1 MNQRTYQTLEFIE
14 ILEEVS
20 RYALTK
26 EGKETIRTST
36 PSRERQL
43 LERQHEEVEEA
54 NAILNISGNVPIHTL
69 DDVTYMIEQGKK
81 GLYIRAN
88 QFAGLISFLDHCSKL
103 KRFMAD
109 KAIAAPTIHLY
120 ASSIADLS
128 QLEEDIL
135 QTIRHGQVDDHASK
149 NLTKIRKQISVKQ
162 SRLKERLEV
171 QAKKYKS
178 YMQEAQPVEKNGRYT
193 LPIKRENRNKV
204 KGSIIDQ
211 SSSGATVFI
220 EPDEMTKLQEELHL
234 LRMNEEHEVEQ
245 ILYTLTAEVISHE
258 HELNIAIETMHQYD
272 VIFAKA
278 KYSRSIKGNPP
289 IFSEGFSLNV
299 KEARHPMLGEKAV
312 PLSVQLMETDQAL
325 LITGPNTGGKTVT
338 LKTIGLLCLMAQT
351 GLPIPAKA
359 GTVLPIF
366 QHIFVDIGDGQSIEE
381 NLSTFSSRLVNLIDI
396 LKEANDHSLLLLDEI
411 GSGTDPGEGMGLATA
426 ILDQLAEKGSTI
438 LATTHYSEMKEYA
451 REKTGFINGA
461 MEFDVETLKPTYKLL
476 LGTSGKSQAFDIA
489 HKLGLHPEILKH
501 AYKITYKQEAN
512 FEIDQERLKQEDFR
526 KQITVN
532 RYARNKAVQKKKPV
546 TSAKFQMGD
555 NVRIPSEEEMGIV
568 YTGPDEKGNY
578 IVQVKGEKRT
588 YNHKRLKLHIPAK
601 ELYPEDYDFDII
613 FKSKDYRKI
622 RKQLDRKH
630 VEGLILED
638 EE

>member
-26 EGKETIRTST
+26 EGKETIRSST
-36 PSRERQL
+36 PSRDRKL
-43 LERQHEEVEEA
+43 LERQHEEVKEA

-109 KAIAAPTIHLY
+109 KAIPAPTIHLY

-162 SRLKERLEV
+162 SRLKERLEA

-178 YMQEAQPVEKNGRYT
+178 YMQESQPVEKNGRYT

-234 LRMNEEHEVEQ
+234 LKMNEEHEVEQ
-245 ILYTLTAEVISHE
+245 ILYTLTAEVIGHE
-258 HELNIAIETMHQYD
+258 HELNIAIETMHHYD

-278 KYSRSIKGNPP
+278 KYSRSIKGNAP
-289 IFSEGFSLNV
+289 IFSEGFSVNV
-299 KEARHPMLGEKAV
+299 KEARHPLLGEKAV
-312 PLSVQLMETDQAL
+312 PLSVQLMETEQAL

-351 GLPIPAKA
+351 GLPIPVNA

-451 REKTGFINGA
+451 REKPGFINGA

-501 AYKITYKQEAN
+501 AYKITYKQEAD
-512 FEIDQERLKQEDFR
+512 FDIDQERLKQEDFR

-532 RYARNKAVQKKKPV
+532 RYARNKAVLKKKPAA
-546 TSAKFQMGD
+546 SSKYQMGD
-555 NVRIPSEEEMGIV
+555 NVMIPSEEEMGIV

-578 IVQVKGEKRT
+578 VVQVKGEKRT

-613 FKSKDYRKI
+613 FKSKEYRKI